1 VIAPD
6 QRETPA
12 RTPIQTAGANFWR
25 ELPQPVIG
33 LAPMD
38 GVTDAAFRS
47 IVVRQ
52 GAPDVT
58 LTEFTNVGDICHGR
72 HTLLSFLYGE
82 GERPVVAQLYGK
94 DPDLFYQAAHVVC
107 ELGFDGLD
115 INMGCPSKNV
125 ASSGSGAGLIR
136 TPDLAGEIIRAT
148 RQGVLDW
155 ANGQTLRGSGLKA
168 ARVELIASMNARQ
181 KRVAPPRR
189 VIPVSVKTRLGYDCV
204 IVERWIS
211 RLLDER
217 PVVISL
223 HGRTLEQM
231 YRGAADWN
239 AIAHAVQLARGTG
252 TLVFG
257 NGDVQTMQDVVTRV
271 RNTGVHG
278 VLIGRGALGTP
289 WFFRTKEL
297 ARAQANHTRLGLSHP
312 PNPELAETSS
322 LPLAPARPELA
333 ETSSLSIAP
342 AHPELAETSSVPE
355 VVLFS
360 RAGGSQEG
368 MPAPLD
374 PTLSLEERFRIMIE
388 HAREFESI
396 FGAEYFPRMRKHLG
410 WYCKGF
416 SHAASLRASMVR
428 ASSSRD
434 VEGLL
439 AVHRAHA
446 DSPGTAAILPVTA
459 AAPCA

>member
-1 VIAPD
+1 
-6 QRETPA
+6 
-12 RTPIQTAGANFWR
+12 
-25 ELPQPVIG
+25 
-33 LAPMD
+33 MD
-38 GVTDAAFRS
+38 GVTDAAFRR
-47 IVVRQ
+47 IVVRH

-72 HTLLSFLYGE
+72 HNLFSFLYGE

-155 ANGQTLRGSGLKA
+155 AYGQTLRGSGLKA
-168 ARVELIASMNARQ
+168 ARVELIASMNARW
-181 KRVAPPRR
+181 KRAAMPRR

-231 YRGAADWN
+231 YRGAADWS
-239 AIAHAVQLARGTG
+239 AIAHAVQLARGTE

-278 VLIGRGALGTP
+278 ILIGRGTLGTP

-297 ARAQANHTRLGLSHP
+297 ARAQSQHA
-312 PNPELAETSS
+312 
-322 LPLAPARPELA
+322 
-333 ETSSLSIAP
+333 
-342 AHPELAETSSVPE
+342 V
-355 VVLFS
+355 
-360 RAGGSQEG
+360 GSQDG
-368 MPAPLD
+368 MPGPLD
-374 PTLSLEERFRIMIE
+374 TIFTLEERFRIMIE
-388 HAREFESI
+388 HAREFEAI
-396 FGAEYFPRMRKHLG
+396 FGADCFPRMRKHLG

-416 SHAASLRASMVR
+416 PHAASLRASMVR
-428 ASSSRD
+428 ASSSAD
-434 VEGLL
+434 VERLL
-439 AVHRAHA
+439 AAHRAHA
-446 DSPGTAAILPVTA
+446 DSPGMAAAELPVTA